1 MVLCKNK
8 KNTTYQTISSTLRN
22 NVNIDASILVFPEIE
37 LDAGVYISS
46 YHVVGALKALQRN
59 VLLDND
65 FVWLNHSMI
74 EKQYSNYDT
83 IRNAIYLAYQL
94 RYHID

>member
-22 NVNIDASILVFPEIE
+22 NVNKDALILVFPEME

-46 YHVVGALKALQRN
+46 YHVVGALKALSKEC
-59 VLLDND
+59 
-65 FVWLNHSMI
+65 F
-74 EKQYSNYDT
+74 
-83 IRNAIYLAYQL
+83 IRQ
-94 RYHID
+94 